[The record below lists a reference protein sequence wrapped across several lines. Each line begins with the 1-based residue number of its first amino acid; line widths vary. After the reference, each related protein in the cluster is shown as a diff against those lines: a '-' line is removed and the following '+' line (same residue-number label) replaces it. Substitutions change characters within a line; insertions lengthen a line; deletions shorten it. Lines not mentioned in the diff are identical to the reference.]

1 MLKLQV
7 VLVPP
12 SALKKERQRLA
23 PANGY
28 QNSIINSSPNLLG
41 RELGTSTPNTNNNN
55 TQLFQNSSFYA
66 VEEPALRKFLH
77 ITQKSKN
84 LLEVAHEIMLRFE
97 KLYPDEEPLEI
108 LKLQDSQSCDLDP
121 DYKAGEVFD
130 YDNVV
135 RVLLSN
141 EIATD
146 IPVTNSSET
155 PQVHNGHGK
164 RPASQIFSS
173 LIVPKKR
180 QKDNRS
186 SIWKSDETRRSTPL
200 SNQVYPDE
208 NDGNET
214 KGNESIRNISI
225 NAEDSAE
232 LSLPPP
238 EDDDTRYLD
247 PKKSKSTVAAS
258 PLPPSS
264 KRITSGM
271 LVAPE
276 PQLKDA
282 EEAVL
287 EEKQINEE
295 ITQRIIPV
303 KKSIEE
309 KTLEKISLTPS
320 RKTSEESISVSKTL
334 EMPSEEPILP
344 PPSTEKP
351 LPPLKVSAKPSEDT
365 SKAHNTS
372 ASDILSKD
380 NVTSKDGFSDSD
392 DDNEVEFTKDEIFKI
407 FKGNGRLPASVKK
420 KFEMQNLNK
429 PIPPKEVRAAARKA
443 AEKMSIPIGP
453 STSTSVSTSES
464 SSNASSGSSSSG
476 SSEVSSEDSNSRES
490 SASLSQDEKVEKG
503 KEEEVAPLK
512 QKDADGDHVMADATA
527 TKQPVAA
534 KPSTSQKQVE
544 TPVKRAAETNK
555 TKEDEADLSLTQTLE
570 KPEFQSTQIDSTPS
584 ATGKPKAKTAATPK
598 SVKKTVGRVSPE
610 NLPLDIPF
618 EEVPGLEELHE
629 KLRNPKLTDAEY
641 EEILNERKKL
651 VYNARRRYKRKIAR
665 EQKEVQASSQAEA
678 NAPSTSSTTVPKE
691 PVEEIKKT
699 AEKSI
704 QLSQESVEQSSLSIP
719 KVDPNSAAAAEARRL
734 YEQAKIDLAKKQE
747 ALSAKAKKFEAETN
761 ASRNKLKAPKF
772 VDARSSQPKSEE
784 FVNSSG
790 SDSDSDSDSAED
802 TDSDDDDEEDDEK
815 DKKRP
820 RIVNTPKGF
829 SQPTTKNEDL
839 RKAIAANK
847 LTEVPEIASAPTTP
861 AGKHATETPSKA
873 PSEAKK
879 GDQATK
885 KPNSRYSLSSL
896 SDLVSRGVPDVLDS
910 LTPKSLRNPREAPE
924 KKKEEEAE
932 DSDTDD
938 SSEEST
944 DDSDSDDS
952 SEASSSD
959 EELKKAYLNAKKAKT
974 LLRNEKSRPRTSSA
988 FKGLMK
994 DAKKK

>member
-12 SALKKERQRLA
+12 SALKKERQRIA

-55 TQLFQNSSFYA
+55 SQLFQNSSFYA
-66 VEEPALRKFLH
+66 VDQPVFRKFLH

-84 LLEVAHEIMLRFE
+84 LLEVAHEIILRFE

-121 DYKAGEVFD
+121 DYKAGDVFD

-135 RVLLSN
+135 RVLLNN

-146 IPVTNSSET
+146 IPATSSNET
-155 PQVHNGHGK
+155 PQAHNGHGK

-186 SIWKSDETRRSTPL
+186 SIWKGDETRRSTPL
-200 SNQVYPDE
+200 SNQVYPNDNEADE
-208 NDGNET
+208 KNSND
-214 KGNESIRNISI
+214 SIRNISI

-238 EDDDTRYLD
+238 EEDDTRYLD

-303 KKSIEE
+303 KRSIEE
-309 KTLEKISLTPS
+309 KTLERISLTPS
-320 RKTSEESISVSKTL
+320 RKTSEESTL
-334 EMPSEEPILP
+334 PSEEPILP

-351 LPPLKVSAKPSEDT
+351 LPPLQVSAKQSED
-365 SKAHNTS
+365 SLKSQNT
-372 ASDILSKD
+372 SDILSKE

-420 KFEMQNLNK
+420 KFEKQNSNK

-453 STSTSVSTSES
+453 SASASAS
-464 SSNASSGSSSSG
+464 SSSSSSG
-476 SSEVSSEDSNSRES
+476 SSAESSEDSNSRES
-490 SASLSQDEKVEKG
+490 SVSQAG
-503 KEEEVAPLK
+503 K
-512 QKDADGDHVMADATA
+512 KDADGDNHMIGTPTAKGTGKTIPKAD
-527 TKQPVAA
+527 KL
-534 KPSTSQKQVE
+534 E
-544 TPVKRAAETNK
+544 TPVKQAEAAK
-555 TKEDEADLSLTQTLE
+555 GKKDVDGYLSLTQTLG
-570 KPEFQSTQIDSTPS
+570 KPEFQSTQIDSRSS
-584 ATGKPKAKTAATPK
+584 AKKTAP
-598 SVKKTVGRVSPE
+598 SRVSPE
-610 NLPLDIPF
+610 KLPLDIPF
-618 EEVPGLEELHE
+618 EEAPGLQELHD
-629 KLRNPKLTDAEY
+629 KLRDPKLTDAEY
-641 EEILNERKKL
+641 AKVLDDRKRL
-651 VYNARRRYKRKIAR
+651 LYNARRRYRRKISR
-665 EQKEVQASSQAEA
+665 QKQEAEA
-678 NAPSTSSTTVPKE
+678 YRRMALEEEAKKATENST
-691 PVEEIKKT
+691 
-699 AEKSI
+699 
-704 QLSQESVEQSSLSIP
+704 QLSQEAIEPSLLAISE
-719 KVDPNSAAAAEARRL
+719 VDPNSESAAEARRL
-734 YEQAKIDLAKKQE
+734 YEQAKTDLAKKQE
-747 ALSAKAKKFEAETN
+747 AVSATAKKFEAETK
-761 ASRNKLKAPKF
+761 AARSKLGNSKF

-790 SDSDSDSDSAED
+790 SDSGSDSDSAED
-802 TDSDDDDEEDDEK
+802 TDSDDDDEEDEEDE
-815 DKKRP
+815 DKNKRRP
-820 RIVNTPKGF
+820 RIVNTPKSF

-839 RKAIAANK
+839 RKTIAANK
-847 LTEVPEIASAPTTP
+847 LAEEPEVASAPTTP
-861 AGKHATETPSKA
+861 ASKDVSETPSKA
-873 PSEAKK
+873 PTESTQPA
-879 GDQATK
+879 K

-910 LTPKSLRNPREAPE
+910 LTPKSLRNSKDTPE

-932 DSDTDD
+932 NSDTDE

-952 SEASSSD
+952 SDD

-974 LLRNEKSRPRTSSA
+974 LIRNEKNRPRTSSA